1 MTPAFLKYFGTGL
14 TLEEMDDVFGD
25 GGLAV
30 ADQERQDAIFR
41 KLGLFNDTKVVD
53 ERKSDEDS
61 NEKH

>member
-1 MTPAFLKYFGTGL
+1 
-14 TLEEMDDVFGD
+14 MDDVFGD